1 MLKNKIILVIF
12 VLFCVEANAQWRNLF
27 DGKTFNGWTKYL
39 GVPHQSNQGLD
50 LPKDE
55 NGKYVKAFGI
65 NNDPLNVYTIVNEE
79 GKPAIHVTGQVFG
92 TLTFNEEFENYHIKL
107 EFKWGQKK
115 WEPRLNMVRDA
126 GLLYHGFGQQ
136 GSTERNWHP
145 AQECQIQEGD
155 IGDYWP
161 TGEVTIDIPAV
172 KSDTSDWWYYR
183 PNAPLRTQ
191 IFSKKMSERRIIT
204 DLENEKP
211 NGEWNTVEVICKAD
225 SRIHTVNGKIVMRL
239 YNSRKFENGQSCEI

>member
-1 MLKNKIILVIF
+1 MLKYKIILITILF
-12 VLFCVEANAQWRNLF
+12 VSFETNAQWRNLF

-79 GKPAIHVTGQVFG
+79 GKPAIHVSGQVFG

-155 IGDYWP
+155 TGDYWP

-191 IFSKKMSERRIIT
+191 IFSKKMSE
-204 DLENEKP
+204 
-211 NGEWNTVEVICKAD
+211 
-225 SRIHTVNGKIVMRL
+225 
-239 YNSRKFENGQSCEI
+239 